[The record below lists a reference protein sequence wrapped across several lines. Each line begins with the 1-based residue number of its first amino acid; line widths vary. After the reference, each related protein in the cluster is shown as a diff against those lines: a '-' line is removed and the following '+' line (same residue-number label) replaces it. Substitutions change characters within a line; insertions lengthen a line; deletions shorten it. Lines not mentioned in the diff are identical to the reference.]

1 MSVPLIVLAIA
12 AVLGGGI
19 NFPAWHMDF
28 LTRFLSPLF
37 PAGTS
42 VTISTGTKWALS
54 LLTTA
59 VALTG
64 LGLGLSTWRTA
75 EHPRLEPNFLRRAWY
90 FDALVSATVSGP
102 LRLAASGLAFVMDRK
117 VVDGLVNGTARA
129 LGASG
134 RVLRHLQNGYVRTY
148 ALGIGV
154 GLVVLLTY
162 LTFRVGN

>member
-1 MSVPLIVLAIA
+1 M
-12 AVLGGGI
+12 
-19 NFPAWHMDF
+19 
-28 LTRFLSPLF
+28 
-37 PAGTS
+37 
-42 VTISTGTKWALS
+42 
-54 LLTTA
+54 
-59 VALTG
+59 
-64 LGLGLSTWRTA
+64 
-75 EHPRLEPNFLRRAWY
+75 
-90 FDALVSATVSGP
+90 SATVSGP